1 VVVVVEFDRFR
12 VRPCLSRSRVD
23 DKLALWLMFTLL
35 FMLFTLLF
43 MLFAVFASVPLAD
56 AFTVA
61 FVLEAMPEEDQMRE
75 EFEDAKPKSAE
86 FVD

>member
-1 VVVVVEFDRFR
+1 MVEFDRFR

-23 DKLALWLMFTLL
+23 DKLALWFMFTLL
-35 FMLFTLLF
+35 FMF
-43 MLFAVFASVPLAD
+43 MLFAFFASVPLAD
-56 AFTVA
+56 TFA